1 MFYTETVENLNKLD
15 LTLTIPENRFK
26 LAKMI
31 TYSPYGAGHEVATCI
46 HGFIGLMR
54 KPCSNDDIQDILKP
68 LEFISCKTC
77 KTKYKPIV
85 NFKLYHSVIMH
96 PGIDTS
102 PCWYHIRPHPA
113 HKHTYDRFI
122 ITMIINETRPVLTFK
137 PGKTRTFDLFYK
149 IKFLKPGFF
158 AKIDSS
164 NIDPECK
171 LVIQEKHFYDEFFG
185 CDDKQHDYL
194 MHIEITNKSND
205 VVVVK
210 KHTRIGEITIKPI
223 TPLVP
228 PTKSVATSWPAPKAL
243 AAARPA
249 PVGLPGF
256 KYNPRDI
263 TNLTRR

>member
-31 TYSPYGAGHEVATCI
+31 TYTCI

-85 NFKLYHSVIMH
+85 NFKLYHSVIIY

-171 LVIQEKHFYDEFFG
+171 LVIQEKYFYDEFFG

-223 TPLVP
+223 
-228 PTKSVATSWPAPKAL
+228 S
-243 AAARPA
+243 
-249 PVGLPGF
+249 GF
-256 KYNPRDI
+256 KYNSRDI